1 MNEFEDKAGT
11 GQTGDPW
18 SQIQPLIGAERLGRM
33 SPENL
38 AGFKRLLIE
47 ATGEGNDG
55 EGPVRELFGLLG
67 SRWSGLILQLAHFG
81 PFRFSTLQRIIQV
94 IDRAGISRRM
104 LALKL
109 HAFERDGMILRS
121 VSGSA
126 PMHVEYSLTPMGAQF
141 RDHVMSMV
149 IWLAQHAEDIKA
161 ARNAYEE
168 RETADI

>member
-1 MNEFEDKAGT
+1 MNDIEVKAGADHVS
-11 GQTGDPW
+11 DPW
-18 SQIQPLIGAERLGRM
+18 SQIQPLIGADHLQRM

-67 SRWSGLILQLAHFG
+67 SRWSGLILQLAHYG

-126 PMHVEYSLTPMGAQF
+126 PMHVEYSLTPLGAQF
-141 RDHVMSMV
+141 RDRVMSMV
-149 IWLAQHAEDIKA
+149 IWLAEHAGDIEA
-161 ARNAYEE
+161 ARRAYEE

>member
-1 MNEFEDKAGT
+1 MNNTDSNPVAAHT
-11 GQTGDPW
+11 ADPW
-18 SQIQPLIGAERLGRM
+18 AQIQPLVGAERIERM
-33 SPENL
+33 APDAL

-67 SRWSGLILQLAHFG
+67 SRWSGLILQLAHYG

-109 HAFERDGMILRS
+109 HAFERDGMILRA

-126 PMHVEYSLTPMGAQF
+126 PMHVEYSLTPMGEQF
-141 RDHVMSMV
+141 RDRVVAMV
-149 IWLAQHAEDIKA
+149 HWLTEHAAQIDA
-161 ARNAYEE
+161 ARKAYEE

>member
-1 MNEFEDKAGT
+1 MSESEPNSAAADVT
-11 GQTGDPW
+11 NPW
-18 SQIQPLIGAERLGRM
+18 AQIQPIVGTERLERM
-33 SPENL
+33 GPEAL
-38 AGFKRLLIE
+38 GGFKRLLIE
-47 ATGEGNDG
+47 AAAEGNDG

-67 SRWSGLILQLAHFG
+67 SRWSGLILQLVHYG

-109 HAFERDGMILRS
+109 HAFERDGMILRA

-141 RDHVMSMV
+141 RDRVLAMV
-149 IWLAQHAEDIKA
+149 IWLGENAKQIEA
-161 ARNAYEE
+161 ARAAYEA